1 MSFAAN
7 IPHFY
12 ALVRNQYLYDLQTGQ
27 GETTACLVFAVDSV
41 EGHATGFD
49 ILTEWGGQF
58 ARLPIHALCWRTDAP
73 ERPLHQLQLW
83 NNFSYSVEAVEY
95 MALRQLTCAARI
107 DDEDD
112 EWLQGEYMFT
122 LSWFGSQY
130 AEQPGEGGFK
140 RAHMIKLDEGNYALQ
155 PNNRMKWYEP
165 SFVTKPFPDHPDFVT
180 NSRVWNA
187 EHRDEPWA
195 TEDSPTYYYK
205 EQGGAFYKPAPQ
217 APIKAAELLGV
228 LGYAWNGAEWVS
240 AHANPSS
247 HWAHEEYRRQ
257 QAYNLYVKTFY
268 NAAKDPTPT
277 SSEAVATLL
286 RHQYSWN
293 GVEWVHSPEL
303 YTGPSK
309 K

>member
-217 APIKAAELLGV
+217 APIKAAGGRLLAAGQNV
-228 LGYAWNGAEWVS
+228 TSFEGAPPTKRVAIQVWDSLEKIKAWRNSAEYKK
-240 AHANPSS
+240 AREIGDKHAKFR
-247 HWAHEEYRRQ
+247 A
-257 QAYNLYVKTFY
+257 F
-268 NAAKDPTPT
+268 
-277 SSEAVATLL
+277 AVEGLP
-286 RHQYSWN
+286 Q
-293 GVEWVHSPEL
+293 
-303 YTGPSK
+303 
-309 K
+309 